1 MGSSARAA
9 RRLDVGRA
17 GERAAARLLAARG
30 FTVVGSGF
38 LARRGELDLICR
50 KGEDLV
56 LVEVKT
62 RTSAAFGAPA
72 EAVGGRKRRALEAAA
87 REYRLL
93 NGWRGR
99 IRFVIVSLLLDAE
112 GEVREV
118 EIVEDPF

>member
-1 MGSSARAA
+1 VAPVKSNGLA
-9 RRLDVGRA
+9 VGRT

-30 FTVVGSGF
+30 FTVIGSGF
-38 LARRGELDLICR
+38 LARRGELDLVCR
-50 KGEDLV
+50 KGDDLV
-56 LVEVKT
+56 LVEVKA
-62 RTSAAFGAPA
+62 RTSLEFGAPA

-99 IRFVIVSLLLDAE
+99 IRFAIVSLLLNAD
-112 GEVREV
+112 GEVREA